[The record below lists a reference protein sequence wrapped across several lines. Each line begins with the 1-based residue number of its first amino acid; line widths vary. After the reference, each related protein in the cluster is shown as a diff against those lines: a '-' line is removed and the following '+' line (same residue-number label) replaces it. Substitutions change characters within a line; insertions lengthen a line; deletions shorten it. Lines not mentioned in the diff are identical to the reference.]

1 MYLSPVDLDDEAATS
16 AAATS
21 DITAA
26 AAQVPLHQ
34 QHVREPC

>member
-1 MYLSPVDLDDEAATS
+1 MLTWMMWLQTSSAATS
-16 AAATS
+16 ELTAA
-21 DITAA
+21 AA